1 MQFKPAR
8 SYPLSFMSRKSLF
21 LQSALSTIALGGAF
35 LAGRATVSN
44 PVGIAAASAGN
55 AVVNRSANSAAGMAS
70 PSLSGNPVPGGG
82 ATALS
87 RKISPTPEQA
97 SGRLKTIFENED
109 PVTRMSDFLAFLK
122 TLDSNESRAAA
133 LGTLMENFNPRER
146 ARELNM
152 LMSEWAGADPVA
164 ALASVKDNKDWTG
177 SMAAST
183 VLSKWVQSNP
193 DAAIAWATEN
203 GKEANETENGNFYM
217 VGLLGTLA
225 KTDLDRAVQLAQTG
239 MNRSRARGEV
249 MDRVLDQFLVQRSPE
264 AAQAWVGGL
273 GQGPFKDGV
282 ISRLASRLADKDAPA
297 AAAWATALPDS
308 EAKPRAMAEIVQRWS
323 SSDPNKAGAWLNQ
336 FPASA
341 ATDDPRETFAMQVQK
356 KDPEAAIAWAGTIT
370 DEGRRE
376 RATSEVV
383 KSWSEREPDLARQWV
398 DSNNVSERIKRRY
411 GTKPNG

>member
-1 MQFKPAR
+1 MQSKPAR
-8 SYPLSFMSRKSLF
+8 SPPSPMSRKSL
-21 LQSALSTIALGGAF
+21 LLSSALCATALSGAF
-35 LAGRATVSN
+35 LAGRATVG
-44 PVGIAAASAGN
+44 PPGTAAPASGGNTVVNLSASSPAGLANAGN
-55 AVVNRSANSAAGMAS
+55 SRSPTPAG
-70 PSLSGNPVPGGG
+70 GT
-82 ATALS
+82 TALG
-87 RKISPTPEQA
+87 RKVSPNPEQA
-97 SGRLKTIFENED
+97 SARLKTIFENED
-109 PVTRMSDFLAFLK
+109 PVTRMTDFLAFLK
-122 TLDSNESRAAA
+122 TLDNNESRAAA
-133 LGTLMENFNPRER
+133 LGTMMENFNPRER
-146 ARELNM
+146 ARDLNM

-177 SMAAST
+177 NMAAST

-203 GKEANETENGNFYM
+203 GKEANDTENGNFYM

-249 MDRVLDQFLVQRSPE
+249 MERVLDQFLAQRSPE
-264 AAQAWVGGL
+264 AAQAWVGSL

-282 ISRLASRLADKDAPA
+282 IGRLASRLADKDAPA

-308 EAKPRAMAEIVQRWS
+308 EAKPRVMAEIVERWS
-323 SSDPNKAGAWLNQ
+323 RADPNEAGAWLNQ

-370 DEGRRE
+370 DERRRE
-376 RATSEVV
+376 RATIEVV
-383 KSWSEREPDLARQWV
+383 KSWSEREPGLARQWV

>member
-1 MQFKPAR
+1 
-8 SYPLSFMSRKSLF
+8 MSRKSLL
-21 LQSALSTIALGGAF
+21 LQSALCATALGGAF
-35 LAGRATVSN
+35 LAGRATVSP
-44 PVGIAAASAGN
+44 PVPAAPASGGHP
-55 AVVNRSANSAAGMAS
+55 VVNLSASSPDGMANAATPRNS
-70 PSLSGNPVPGGG
+70 VPTGG
-82 ATALS
+82 ATALG
-87 RKISPTPEQA
+87 RKVSPNPEQA
-97 SGRLKTIFENED
+97 SARLKTIFENED
-109 PVTRMSDFLAFLK
+109 PVTRMTDFLAFLK

-152 LMSEWAGADPVA
+152 LMSDWAGADPVA

-183 VLSKWVQSNP
+183 VLSKWVQTNP

-203 GKEANETENGNFYM
+203 GKEANDTENGNFYM

-249 MDRVLDQFLVQRSPE
+249 MDRILDQYLSQRSPE
-264 AAQAWVGGL
+264 AAQTWVGSL
-273 GQGPFKDGV
+273 GQGPFKEGV
-282 ISRLASRLADKDAPA
+282 IGRLASRLADKDAPA

-323 SSDPNKAGAWLNQ
+323 RADPNEAGAWLNR

-370 DEGRRE
+370 DERRRE